1 MEKETTNNEL
11 LEFMKGQFEST
22 EKRFD
27 GVDDKLF
34 GIDKK
39 LSEHDVRF
47 EKLDS
52 RLTGLE
58 NRIDA
63 IAGIFTHDF
72 MERFYKLE
80 QQVQDFSE
88 ARVSDT

>member
-11 LEFMKGQFEST
+11 LAFMKGQFENT

-27 GVDDKLF
+27 GIDAKLKEH
-34 GIDKK
+34 GAKNA
-39 LSEHDVRF
+39 EHDVRF
-47 EKLDS
+47 DKLDA
-52 RLTGLE
+52 RLNGLE

-80 QQVQDFSE
+80 QQVQELVASK
-88 ARVSDT
+88 